1 MRLSNSELQ
10 LTWASLRSAHAAELC
25 YVSRKTF
32 VLWPVGTEQLGPS
45 PCPTSLRSK
54 LHQYGL
60 CPILMGAV
68 ATVVQGDFEW
78 DEVKAEANLVK
89 HGVSFAEAATV
100 FADPHA
106 IYLDDGSNA
115 ERMVIIGASIRDRLL
130 YVVHVERGSRD
141 RIISAR
147 SATNGERDV
156 YET

>member
-1 MRLSNSELQ
+1 
-10 LTWASLRSAHAAELC
+10 
-25 YVSRKTF
+25 
-32 VLWPVGTEQLGPS
+32 
-45 PCPTSLRSK
+45 
-54 LHQYGL
+54 
-60 CPILMGAV
+60 MGAV